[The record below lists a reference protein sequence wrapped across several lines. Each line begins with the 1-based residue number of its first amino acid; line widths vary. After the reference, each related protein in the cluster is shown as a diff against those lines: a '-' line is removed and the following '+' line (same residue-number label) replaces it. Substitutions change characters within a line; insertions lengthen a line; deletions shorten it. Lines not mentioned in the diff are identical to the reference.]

1 MEEPATQKE
10 EYTLKEF
17 CSLLSI
23 SEATGRN
30 WIKLGKI
37 QPAGERS
44 GKPYFFASYA
54 KEVKE
59 RLKGEGTN
67 CLKSRRN
74 KKYIS
79 GTAPYK
85 NYIPQGSP
93 NLKQIEAVASAVGNA
108 LLKDS
113 QIRAI
118 LAECAIQLLCQAQ
131 GKNVE
136 FTENFLLH
144 YSKGEIGL
152 GEYSVLVQE
161 LLAGEGAGRYTERQC
176 LAVQEEIPG
185 AFCIPFV
192 LERNVDILGMLYISL
207 KNMGERKAAGSYY
220 TPTHIVQKLIAQLF
234 PEGETKRKIPQGE
247 KQQHYSQP
255 EEKRKVGAEGRKEE
269 PLQKFLQPEEG
280 DESKE
285 EKRQQYLQP
294 IENKGL
300 CAEGLKKG
308 QPELL
313 PKKSI
318 TQLKILDPCCG
329 TGNFLLQ
336 LPDCC
341 SMEQVFGSD
350 IDPISILAARIN
362 LALKFQDAPVSLMK
376 EQIRIQNFLLEEG
389 MGAYGLV
396 LGNPP
401 WGYQF
406 GREEEKLLKQKF
418 QTARGQHPESYDVFL
433 EQALASVPCGG
444 TVAFVLPEAV
454 LHVKT
459 HLAARRILLGQAQ
472 IERLEYLGDVFD
484 KVQCPAVLLQ
494 VKKEVGPFRTRGMS
508 VSGNGWGFEIQ
519 ANRKVDAEYFNF
531 HMTDREYSLME
542 KAVSQEH
549 MVFLKNQADFAL
561 GIVTGNNKA
570 LLKKKKEGRA
580 EPVLKGADIQKYR
593 VAPPKCFLAYEPEN
607 FQQCAKESYYRAKE
621 KLLYRFIGS
630 QLVFAYDNQQRLS
643 LNSCNVLIPHVPGMD
658 MKYIMAVLNSRT
670 AQFLYSRKFHS
681 LKVLR
686 TYLEQIPIPVAK
698 GKQPE
703 IISLTEAI
711 MEETDPDKWLQY
723 YHRIDRLVAA
733 AYGYS
738 GQEYKEIQNLVPMIP
753 PRPEF

>member
-1 MEEPATQKE
+1 MKGIATFIPSVGMLAAPVTLCRSVFKLMEGGARMEEPATQKE

-59 RLKGEGTN
+59 RLEGEGIR
-67 CLKSRRN
+67 CLKYRRN

-79 GTAPYK
+79 GIAPYK
-85 NYIPQGSP
+85 NYIPQDSQ
-93 NLKQIEAVASAVGNA
+93 NLRQVEAVANVVGNA

-131 GKNVE
+131 GGTVGA
-136 FTENFLLH
+136 TENFLLH
-144 YSKGEIGL
+144 YSRGEIGL
-152 GEYSVLVQE
+152 GQYGVLIQE
-161 LLAGEGAGRYTERQC
+161 LLAGEGAGRYTEGQC

-192 LERNVDILGMLYISL
+192 LEPNVDVLGMLYISL
-207 KNMGERKAAGSYY
+207 KNMGERKATGSYY
-220 TPTHIVQKLIAQLF
+220 TPTHIVQKLIAQIF
-234 PEGETKRKIPQGE
+234 KEGEAERKIPQGE
-247 KQQHYSQP
+247 RQYIQTY
-255 EEKRKVGAEGRKEE
+255 ENRALR
-269 PLQKFLQPEEG
+269 EEG
-280 DESKE
+280 SIKE
-285 EKRQQYLQP
+285 K
-294 IENKGL
+294 
-300 CAEGLKKG
+300 
-308 QPELL
+308 PEFL
-313 PKKSI
+313 PKGSI

-336 LPDCC
+336 LPDGC
-341 SMEQVFGSD
+341 SMEQVFGRD

-362 LALKFQDAPVSLMK
+362 LALKFQGAPVSLMK
-376 EQIRIQNFLLEEG
+376 KQIRVQNFLLEEG
-389 MGAYGLV
+389 TGAYGLV

-418 QTARGQHPESYDVFL
+418 QTAKGHHPESYDVFL

-459 HLAARRILLGQAQ
+459 HLAARRLLLGQAQ

-484 KVQCPAVLLQ
+484 KVQCPAVILQ
-494 VKKEVGPFRTRGMS
+494 VRKEVGPFRTQGMS
-508 VSGNGWGFEIQ
+508 VSGKGWGFEIQ

-531 HMTDREYSLME
+531 HMTDREYALME
-542 KAVSQEH
+542 KASSQEH

-570 LLKKKKEGRA
+570 LLKKEREGRA

-593 VAPPKCFLAYEPEN
+593 ILPSKCFLAYEPEK

-643 LNSCNVLIPHVPGMD
+643 LNSCNILIPHVPGMD
-658 MKYIMAVLNSRT
+658 MKYIMAVLNST
-670 AQFLYSRKFHS
+670 SAQFLYSRKFHS

-686 TYLEQIPIPVAK
+686 AYLEQIPIPMAPD
-698 GKQPE
+698 KQPE
-703 IISLTEAI
+703 IVSLAETM
-711 MEETDPDKWLQY
+711 MEETDSEKWIPC
-723 YHRIDRLVAA
+723 YHEIDRLVAF
-733 AYGYS
+733 AYGYTE
-738 GQEYKEIQNLVPMIP
+738 QEYREIQNLVPIIP
-753 PRPEF
+753 QRPAVSSD